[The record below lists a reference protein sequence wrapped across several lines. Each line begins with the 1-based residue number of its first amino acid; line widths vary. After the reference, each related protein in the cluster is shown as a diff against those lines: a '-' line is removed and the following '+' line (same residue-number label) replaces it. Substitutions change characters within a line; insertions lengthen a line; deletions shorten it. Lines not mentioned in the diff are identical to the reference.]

1 MGESAV
7 QITNGQKPLTDLEK
21 ELWNIHQGLFGIMG
35 MFRMIRQSAES
46 DSSESQA
53 AADIVEVLDQYIPIV
68 DALRIQLDT
77 AICRLK

>member
-35 MFRMIRQSAES
+35 MLRMITMYAVDAE
-46 DSSESQA
+46 DQAQA
-53 AADIVEVLDQYIPIV
+53 AADVAEVVNQYIPIV
-68 DALRIQLDT
+68 DDLRVRLDT
-77 AICRLK
+77 AICRLR